1 MCGRACFI
9 GVGQLRLHTQ
19 QCLNDHISDCD
30 LQLPDVVL
38 RLLQILI
45 DVLKGPLE
53 LLLILCGKF
62 LAVLIYGIVRK
73 VNEQIL
79 AATRRRRD
87 IFFCGKAAQAVSV
100 HKCY

>member
-30 LQLPDVVL
+30 LQLPDVVP

-53 LLLILCGKF
+53 L
-62 LAVLIYGIVRK
+62 
-73 VNEQIL
+73 
-79 AATRRRRD
+79 
-87 IFFCGKAAQAVSV
+87 
-100 HKCY
+100 